1 MTLPLL
7 ACAVAGVLVSAFLPF
22 LAVPVLRKIQV
33 IDVETER
40 SSHRGVA
47 LRGLGVAPWGGVAVA
62 FACTL
67 LSSPSESWHPVFAM
81 GAALA
86 IGLVGFTED
95 LVGLSIRV
103 RAGLQ
108 LLVGVLLSA
117 AVGLLENGGILAVL
131 VFGAF
136 FVAYVNV
143 TNFMDGINGI
153 SGIHG
158 VVVGISFAAVGLFED
173 VGWLVML
180 GVLIAGAF
188 GAFIVWNVGSELR
201 FLGDVGSYLLGGI
214 VAATVIAAYSV
225 GVPLWALVSPLL
237 LYISDSAYTL
247 LRRLASRKRWYE
259 AHREH
264 VYQRLA
270 ASPGLGHITVA
281 ALYGVMAAVLAIVGA
296 IVLVVP
302 DAVPALIVAQA
313 GLIAGFF
320 VASERR
326 LASANS
332 DSRGAAA
339 L

>member
-1 MTLPLL
+1 MTFTLL
-7 ACAVAGVLVSAFLPF
+7 ASAVAGVLVSALLPF
-22 LAVPVLRKIQV
+22 LAIPALRRIQV
-33 IDVETER
+33 VDVQTER
-40 SSHRGVA
+40 SSHHGVA
-47 LRGLGVAPWGGVAVA
+47 LRGLGVAPWGGVAIALVA
-62 FACTL
+62 TL
-67 LSSPSESWHPVFAM
+67 VFVSPTSWHPVFAM

-108 LLVGVLLSA
+108 LLVGVALSA
-117 AVGLLENGGILAVL
+117 AVGLLQNGGILAVL
-131 VFGAF
+131 VFGVF

-180 GVLIAGAF
+180 GVLIAGVF

-247 LRRLASRKRWYE
+247 LRRLGSRKRWYE

-270 ASPGLGHITVA
+270 ALPGLGHVMVA
-281 ALYGVMAAVLAIVGA
+281 VIYGAMTAVLAIVGG
-296 IVLVVP
+296 IVLVAP
-302 DAVPALIVAQA
+302 DALAALIVAQA
-313 GLIAGFF
+313 ALIAGFF
-320 VASERR
+320 LASERR
-326 LASANS
+326 LASADH
-332 DSRGAAA
+332 DSREAAA
-339 L
+339 S

>member
-1 MTLPLL
+1 MILALL
-7 ACAVAGVLVSAFLPF
+7 ACAVAGALVSAFLPF
-22 LAVPVLRKIQV
+22 LAIPVLRRIQV

-40 SSHRGVA
+40 SSHRGIA

-62 FACTL
+62 LVATL
-67 LSSPSESWHPVFAM
+67 LISPPEAGRAILVMAT
-81 GAALA
+81 ALA
-86 IGLVGFTED
+86 IGLVGFIED
-95 LVGLSIRV
+95 LVGLSIRL

-108 LLVGVLLSA
+108 LLVGVMLSA
-117 AVGLLENGGILAVL
+117 AVGLLENGGIIAVL
-131 VFGAF
+131 VFGVF

-158 VVVGISFAAVGLFED
+158 VVVGSSFAAVGWFQGE
-173 VGWLVML
+173 GWLVML
-180 GVLIAGAF
+180 GALIAGAF
-188 GAFIVWNVGSELR
+188 GAFIGWNVGSELR

-214 VAATVIAAYSV
+214 VAAAVIAAYSA
-225 GVPLWALVSPLL
+225 GVPLWAMVSPLL

-247 LRRLASRKRWYE
+247 LRRVASRKPWYE

-270 ASPGLGHITVA
+270 ASPGSGHIAVA
-281 ALYGVMAAVLAIVGA
+281 ALYGAMTVVLAIVGG
-296 IVLVVP
+296 IVLVAP
-302 DAVPALIVAQA
+302 DALAAIIVAQSV
-313 GLIAGFF
+313 LIAGFF

-326 LASANS
+326 LASADH

-339 L
+339 S

>member
-1 MTLPLL
+1 MTLALM
-7 ACAVAGVLVSAFLPF
+7 ACAVAGALVSAFLPF
-22 LAVPVLRKIQV
+22 LVIPLLRRIQV

-47 LRGLGVAPWGGVAVA
+47 LRGLGAAPWGGVAVA
-62 FACTL
+62 LVATL
-67 LSSPSESWHPVFAM
+67 LVSPSEAARPVLVMA
-81 GAALA
+81 AALA
-86 IGLVGFTED
+86 IGLVGFIED
-95 LVGLSIRV
+95 LVGLSIRL

-108 LLVGVLLSA
+108 LLVGVMLSA
-117 AVGLLENGGILAVL
+117 ALGLLENGGIIAVL
-131 VFGAF
+131 VFGMF

-158 VVVGISFAAVGLFED
+158 VVVGISFSAVGWFQG

-188 GAFIVWNVGSELR
+188 GAFIGWNVGSELR

-214 VAATVIAAYSV
+214 VAATVIAAYSA
-225 GVPLWALVSPLL
+225 GVPLWALLSPLL

-247 LRRLASRKRWYE
+247 LRRVASRKQWYQ

-270 ASPGLGHITVA
+270 ASPGLGHVRVA
-281 ALYGVMAAVLAIVGA
+281 AIYGAMTAVLAIVGG
-296 IVLVVP
+296 IVLVAS
-302 DAVPALIVAQA
+302 DALAALIVAQA
-313 GLIAGFF
+313 VLIAGFF
-320 VASERR
+320 LASERR
-326 LASANS
+326 LASANH
-332 DSRGAAA
+332 DSREAAA
-339 L
+339 S